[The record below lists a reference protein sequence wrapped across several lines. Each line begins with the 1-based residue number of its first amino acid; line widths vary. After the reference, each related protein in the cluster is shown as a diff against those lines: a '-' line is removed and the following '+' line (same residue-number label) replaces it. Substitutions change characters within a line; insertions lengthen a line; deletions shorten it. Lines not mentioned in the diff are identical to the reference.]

1 MFSSRHCPRSDFSPT
16 KPDPHVLTV
25 TWDLLLAFLPPSVK
39 GRQRRA
45 HLASPCSKGFVHCSF
60 CPKHSVIGVGT
71 SSITTIQVSTKEN
84 LKKGSNYSGL
94 GQLSPASCSFLTQ
107 SPRPALLLCSTKP
120 TTSQPCSAIKPANL
134 SLRGLPR
141 VREKKRGL
149 VLSFHKRIPGSE
161 TFHKRLGCF
170 CFHPLHQTHPHGF
183 GSDCKNGRSFPNVFC
198 HILSSLLRG
207 QNNIM
212 HAPALPELGDNP
224 SLIGMHSNRARGE
237 LLFLETRLL
246 LLASLAPG

>member
-94 GQLSPASCSFLTQ
+94 GQLSPASCSFSHPEPKTCTV
-107 SPRPALLLCSTKP
+107 ALFHKAHHKPSVLCYKTSE
-120 TTSQPCSAIKPANL
+120 SQPPGPAQSQGKEKGVGFEL
-134 SLRGLPR
+134 SQKDSWLRNFSQ
-141 VREKKRGL
+141 E
-149 VLSFHKRIPGSE
+149 
-161 TFHKRLGCF
+161 
-170 CFHPLHQTHPHGF
+170 
-183 GSDCKNGRSFPNVFC
+183 
-198 HILSSLLRG
+198 
-207 QNNIM
+207 
-212 HAPALPELGDNP
+212 A
-224 SLIGMHSNRARGE
+224 
-237 LLFLETRLL
+237 RLL
-246 LLASLAPG
+246 LFPPSAPNTSPRLRIRFQKRAQLS